1 METLINVGG
10 RTKLFPKDVAYFQA
24 DINYTIIHFTEG
36 NKKIVATTLGRITQK
51 VGMQSGFIRPNKSF
65 LINLEYINQIN
76 LSEIELQDNLKVNIS
91 RRKKNQLVQLV
102 ENHIENK
109 NLLNNI

>member
-1 METLINVGG
+1 METLINIGG
-10 RTKLFPKDVAYFQA
+10 RTKLFAKDVAYFQA

-36 NKKIVATTLGRITQK
+36 NKKIVATTLGRINQK
-51 VGMQSGFIRPNKSF
+51 VGLQSGFIRPNKSF

-76 LSEIELQDNLKVNIS
+76 LGEIQLHDKLKINIS
-91 RRKKNQLVQLV
+91 RRKKNQLVPVV

-109 NLLNNI
+109 NSLTNP

>member
-36 NKKIVATTLGRITQK
+36 KKKIVATTLGRITQK
-51 VGMQSGFIRPNKSF
+51 VGSGFIRPNKSF

-76 LSEIELQDNLKVNIS
+76 LGEIELQDNLKINIS
-91 RRKKNQLVQLV
+91 RRKKNLLVQLV

-109 NLLNNI
+109 NLLNNL